1 MKIDPGTLS
10 EHQRHLFMGNLVVP
24 RPIALVSTIS
34 LEGIPNLAPYSLFN
48 IVCYHPVPIV
58 FYTPMRK
65 ADGFKKDSLVNV
77 ELTKEFVINLVTEE
91 IADKMNITSGNYPS
105 EVNEF
110 DVSQLTPIP
119 ADLVKA
125 PLVKESPFNLECHLY
140 QIVTFGKPDIAGDM
154 IMGEVL
160 RVHVRDE
167 LWNDGIISANDAHLI
182 GRMGWGLYTRTRDLF
197 EIGHPPD

>member
-1 MKIDPGTLS
+1 MKIDPGSLS
-10 EHQRHLFMGNLVVP
+10 ERQRHLFMGNLVVP

-34 LEGIPNLAPYSLFN
+34 PEGIPNLAPYSLFN

-58 FYTPMRK
+58 FYTPGRK
-65 ADGFKKDSLVNV
+65 VNGVKKDSLTNV
-77 ELTKEFVINLVTEE
+77 ELTEEFVINLVTEE
-91 IADKMNITSGNYPS
+91 IADKMIITGGNYPP

-110 DVSQLTPIP
+110 TVSQLTPVP

-140 QIVTFGKPDIAGDM
+140 QIVSFGSPEIAADM

-160 RVHVRDE
+160 RVHVRDD
-167 LWNDGIISANDAHLI
+167 LWDDGIINADGAHII
-182 GRMGWGLYTRTRDLF
+182 GRMGWNLYNRTRDLF
-197 EIGHPPD
+197 KLGNPSD